1 MTKTLFAKNPTHHRC
16 PGDTPVVH
24 LTDFNV
30 ETQARALAEA
40 VAAERLAELGRLRV
54 KAAVALQIIED
65 LAAVKVSE
73 YHEAFDLIQR
83 ARQCLN
89 YGEPES

>member
-24 LTDFNV
+24 LTDFNI

-40 VAAERLAELGRLRV
+40 VAAERLAELGKLRV
-54 KAAVALQIIED
+54 QSAVALQIIED
-65 LAAVKVSE
+65 LVKVKAL
-73 YHEAFDLIQR
+73 HEFDALLDR
-83 ARQCLN
+83 ARQCLE
-89 YGEPES
+89 YGQ